1 MVERVC
7 FQVPDLF
14 LSVGGKKG
22 RNIQKNR
29 YNSNTSLLLCQ
40 RNSALLYAN
49 GYGSLSLNAVIA
61 F

>member
-14 LSVGGKKG
+14 VSVGGKKG
-22 RNIQKNR
+22 RNIQKK
-29 YNSNTSLLLCQ
+29 SLQFKYVSFTLSKC
-40 RNSALLYAN
+40 ALLYAN